1 MEKKSF
7 LKQDLSLCPNPTI
20 ALHTIADTLVCN
32 STTFTVDSAYALLLS
47 MFSVERKESE
57 VLALLFVHWL
67 LGSHDRSAASLLK
80 CNLCTLEDILSKLE
94 TRGIVDRC
102 AKSGPNSR
110 FCRLD
115 DSFIVA
121 VRDNVPLEKAQEDII
136 FKILED
142 VPVMREHDK
151 PSLAILEKPADS
163 SSERQSD
170 EEEDEDEQPMSLSDK
185 MCLYG
190 LDDLDEVR
198 SRYRST
204 RLASSLLMFTEDLNI
219 EERALF
225 YGFLAKFRTH
235 FSKPLCTT
243 DFDASV
249 AVLFPSC
256 LSKLVERGLVVSAYV
271 WDQKDNSASS
281 DYYRISPT
289 VASVFRGKE
298 NIINKAALSRLGTY
312 LPPKDIKRKDLFFP
326 ESERKNMDRLLRSA
340 MPGEY
345 ERITKALEERG
356 LRTCISTLLYGPSG
370 TGKTEMVRQVA
381 LETSRA
387 ILVADASKLGGI
399 YIGEGEIN
407 FRELFMTYRYVCAVS
422 ERCPILLLD
431 EADGVLGKRIEN
443 VNNAAAKDANTIQNV
458 ILEELNTLP
467 GIFIATT
474 NLFDNLDEAMYRRF
488 MILLEFH
495 LPDVETRK
503 AIWLSKMPSLNADEA
518 GTLAEKYPI
527 TGGLIDNV
535 VSQAIVDEI
544 LYEKTITAQDLSG
557 YCRSQKAGAKF
568 VEKRKIGF

>member
-1 MEKKSF
+1 MGKKTS
-7 LKQDLSLCPNPTI
+7 LKQAIPLCSNPI
-20 ALHTIADTLVCN
+20 LALHTIADNLVCKK
-32 STTFTVDSAYALLLS
+32 TTYDIDSAYELLS
-47 MFSVERKESE
+47 SMYGVERIEAE
-57 VLALLFVHWL
+57 ALALLFVHWL
-67 LGSHDRSAASLLK
+67 IGPHDKGAISLLK
-80 CNLCTLEDILSKLE
+80 CDYRTLEKVLFKME
-94 TRGIVDRC
+94 RQGIIAFC
-102 AKSGPNSR
+102 ANPNGR

-115 DSFIVA
+115 DSFIVSI
-121 VRDNVPLEKAQEDII
+121 RDNVPLERAQEDII

-142 VPVMREHDK
+142 VPVMREQDK
-151 PSLAILEKPADS
+151 PSLTILEKSADS
-163 SSERQSD
+163 SSEQQSD
-170 EEEDEDEQPMSLSDK
+170 EEDEDDEQPMSPSDK

-190 LDDLDEVR
+190 LDDLDEAL
-198 SRYRST
+198 SRYRAT
-204 RLASSLLMFTEDLNI
+204 RLASSLITFTEDLNI
-219 EERALF
+219 DEKALF
-225 YGFLAKFRTH
+225 YGFLAKFRKY
-235 FSKPLCTT
+235 FSKPLCAT
-243 DFDASV
+243 DFAASI

-256 LSKLVERGLVVSAYV
+256 LSKLVEKGLVVSAYV
-271 WDQKDNSASS
+271 WDQKNNTAGS

-298 NIINKAALSRLGTY
+298 SIINKVALSRLGTFVS
-312 LPPKDIKRKDLFFP
+312 PKDITRKKLFFP
-326 ESERKNMDRLLRSA
+326 EGDRKNMDRLLRSA

-345 ERITKALEERG
+345 ERITKALEKRG

-381 LETSRA
+381 LETGRA

-407 FRELFMTYRYVCAVS
+407 FRELFTTYRYVCAVS
-422 ERCPILLLD
+422 ELCPILLLD

-443 VNNAAAKDANTIQNV
+443 AHNAAAKDANTIQNV

-495 LPDVETRK
+495 FPDAETRK
-503 AIWLSKMPSLNADEA
+503 AIWLSKMPSLDADEA
-518 GTLAEKYPI
+518 GTLAEEYPI

-535 VSQAIVDEI
+535 VSQAVVDEI
-544 LYEKTITAQDLSG
+544 LYEKTATVQDLSD
-557 YCRSQKAGAKF
+557 YCRSQRAGARN